1 MVGTMTNGGRVVV
14 GEAVMGGDIV
24 VPAAGAGI
32 EAFVSMV
39 KFLRL
44 L

>member
-1 MVGTMTNGGRVVV
+1 MGEAIV
-14 GEAVMGGDIV
+14 GEAIV
-24 VPAAGAGI
+24 VPVAGAGI
-32 EAFVSMV
+32 EAFSMV